1 MWVDKSPAEAQRVEK
16 ISLQHV
22 QELLHRV
29 EEVLGL
35 WRVLLDHQFHTLT
48 AALSQDQ
55 QNQLRSLTF
64 KTLVLSGTD
73 VSCWQIHSLTRKT
86 LVWQIHSL
94 TCKTLVLSSTY
105 VSCWQI
111 HLVTFKTLVLNGT
124 NVSCWQI
131 LFNHLQDLGPQW
143 HQCKLMTD
151 SLDYHQDL
159 SP

>member
-1 MWVDKSPAEAQRVEK
+1 MEK

-73 VSCWQIHSLTRKT
+73 VSLSLIH
-86 LVWQIHSL
+86 I
-94 TCKTLVLSSTY
+94 
-105 VSCWQI
+105 
-111 HLVTFKTLVLNGT
+111 
-124 NVSCWQI
+124 
-131 LFNHLQDLGPQW
+131 
-143 HQCKLMTD
+143 
-151 SLDYHQDL
+151 
-159 SP
+159 